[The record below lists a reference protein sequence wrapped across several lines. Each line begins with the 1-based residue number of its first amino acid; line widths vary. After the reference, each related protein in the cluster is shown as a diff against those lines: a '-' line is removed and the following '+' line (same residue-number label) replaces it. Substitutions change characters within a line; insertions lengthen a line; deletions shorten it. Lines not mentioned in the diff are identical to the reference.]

1 MIRFATNS
9 SKYRSIPHV
18 DRNITVAS
26 RDTGVV
32 LRRHAILDAQNL
44 QVCISPY
51 CPQHLH
57 HILWFVFVR
66 VSPRKIESA
75 TCRKQQETGRM
86 PVSASRSII
95 FPCIHQITRTQK
107 VQHRIPIQTRRR
119 HTVARHRKGK
129 KRCLCTIAR
138 ASQSRCTRAFR
149 VRCAL
154 RIPAELR
161 Q

>member
-1 MIRFATNS
+1 MKSVRINCNSQTWPATPSARVKGVTILLVKEISVQQHAAGTVIRFATNS
-9 SKYRSIPHV
+9 SRYRSIPHV

-51 CPQHLH
+51 CPQHFH

-66 VSPRKIESA
+66 VSPRKIERA

-95 FPCIHQITRTQK
+95 FPCIHLIT
-107 VQHRIPIQTRRR
+107 
-119 HTVARHRKGK
+119 
-129 KRCLCTIAR
+129 
-138 ASQSRCTRAFR
+138 
-149 VRCAL
+149 
-154 RIPAELR
+154 
-161 Q
+161 